1 MQQLSQLLQMQ
12 LKLNL
17 VNNEL
22 RENIKRSLFSTICQA
37 YQRFLEEII
46 IGSYLI
52 QPVEKLFLKKKKKKV
67 HN

>member
-22 RENIKRSLFSTICQA
+22 RENIKRSLFSTFCQA

-52 QPVEKLFLKKKKKKV
+52 QPVEKLFLALW
-67 HN
+67 HL